1 MSLESPIVVTGAGGM
16 LAHAINWALQLE
28 GIVPVML
35 DRKGLDITHEGSVRS
50 ALDLHRPRLVINCAA
65 YTNVDKCEIEPDQ
78 SNAVNGAGVGY
89 LARACAEH
97 GAKLVHYSTDYVF
110 APGRRVPRN
119 PGDAIGPAS
128 AYGRSKLLGE
138 QALASSGLAS
148 SLLIRIA
155 WLYGPNGR
163 NFVRTIVNAARA
175 GKPLRVVDDQI
186 GSPTFTYDVALAT
199 VKLLQANASGAVHVA
214 NTGEVS
220 WCGFARAI
228 LTRFGIQHPVEPIT
242 SADWKRMFP
251 QSADRPA
258 YSVLD
263 SSSFTQAT
271 GLQMRPWQDAL
282 DAYHQVV
289 GDEP

>member
-16 LAHAINWALQLE
+16 LAHAINWALQIE

-35 DRKGLDITHEGSVRS
+35 DRQGLDIADETSVQRAIES
-50 ALDLHRPRLVINCAA
+50 HRPRIVINCAA
-65 YTNVDKCEIEPDQ
+65 YTNVDKCEIEPDAA
-78 SNAVNGAGVGY
+78 NAVNGTGVGH
-89 LARACAEH
+89 LAQACAKQ
-97 GAKLVHYSTDYVF
+97 GARLVHYSTDYVF
-110 APGRRVPRN
+110 APGPNTPRT
-119 PGDAIGPAS
+119 PGDPIGPAS

-138 QALASSGLAS
+138 EALSRVAPAS

-163 NFVRTIVNAARA
+163 NFVRTMVNAARA
-175 GKPLRVVDDQI
+175 GKPLRVVDDQV

-199 VKLLQANASGAVHVA
+199 VKLLQAGTTGVIHVA

-228 LTRFGIQHPVEPIT
+228 LERFGIQHPVEPIT
-242 SADWKRMFP
+242 SAAWKQMSP

-263 SSSFTQAT
+263 SSSFTKAT
-271 GLQMRPWQDAL
+271 GFRMRSWPDAL

-289 GDEP
+289 GDTP